1 MVAGPDI
8 LVFTSTYCTVTIS
21 ETFGKGR
28 IMSDESLAGLHRLAH
43 RRRRGLRARGGAI
56 LAASGAAATAAVLAA
71 VAVGGPAAAAGSPLR
86 QLAEAKGIYFGTALT
101 QGNLSNS
108 TLTNV
113 AGAQFDMVT
122 PGNEMKWD
130 TTEPSNG
137 TFNFGPGDQI
147 VAFAKAHNQR
157 VRGHNLVWH
166 SQLASWVTSLPLN
179 QVQGA
184 METHIT
190 TEVTHYK
197 GQLYAWDVVNEP
209 FNEDGTLR
217 QDVFFNAM
225 GSGYIADALRTARA
239 ADPAAKLYLNDY
251 NIEGE
256 NAKSNGMYN
265 LVSSLKSQGVPIDGV
280 GLESHFILGQVPSS
294 MLANMQRFAALG
306 VDVAVTE
313 LDDRI
318 QLPAS
323 SANLTQQASD
333 FSAVVRDCLAV
344 SRCVGVTQWGVG
356 DADSWIPG
364 AFSGFGAA
372 TMYDQ
377 NYQPKPAY
385 TAVQTALGGSMG
397 NTVTVTNPGARTG
410 TVGTA
415 ASLQISASDSAA
427 GQTLTYGATGLPAGL
442 SISSATGLIS
452 GTPTTAG
459 TFNVTATA
467 TDTTGA
473 SGSAAFTWTISGG
486 TTGGTC
492 HVTYAKASEWAG
504 GFVANVTINNTGTA
518 TINGW
523 RLTFTFPGDQ
533 KITNAWNT
541 TITQS
546 GTSVTGTNLSY
557 NATISPGG
565 NTSLGFQG
573 TWTSNDTA
581 PSSFSVN
588 GTPCT

>member
-1 MVAGPDI
+1 
-8 LVFTSTYCTVTIS
+8 
-21 ETFGKGR
+21 
-28 IMSDESLAGLHRLAH
+28 
-43 RRRRGLRARGGAI
+43 
-56 LAASGAAATAAVLAA
+56 VLAA

-179 QVQGA
+179 QVQAA